1 MTIQDFF
8 KKFNL
13 NTAGIQIK
21 QSSKTYQGTEDP
33 ILFITLD
40 EEVDGQDYL
49 VMSHNLATKVAS
61 DTSVL
66 STASVTHTEQGWGLI
81 CASTITVLGT
91 VDL

>member
-1 MTIQDFF
+1 MTIQEFF
-8 KKFNL
+8 KKFDL
-13 NTAGIQIK
+13 STTGIQVK
-21 QSSKTYQGTEDP
+21 QSEKTYQGTTDH